1 VASDDVG
8 WTPLQRRLRRL
19 ALLSSAFAVADAA
32 FGMLPNGLEVTH
44 SSVNPPGQVLAHG
57 STGGWTLAM
66 WALVQV
72 WLACRLWL
80 RPGQRQGMR
89 WVAQALAVDFFG
101 GFLWFIENVTF
112 DHWTARWP
120 ADITAGWVGSATV
133 LVFAAIPVVLFADDD
148 PTPEVPPARIVAL

>member
-19 ALLSSAFAVADAA
+19 AVLTSVFALAAAA
-32 FGMLPNGLEVTH
+32 FGVLPNGLEVTR
-44 SSVNPPGQVLAHG
+44 SSAQPPGQVLTHG
-57 STGGWTLAM
+57 SAGGWTLAL
-66 WALVQV
+66 WAVVQV
-72 WLACRLWL
+72 LLARRVWL

-89 WVAQALAVDFFG
+89 WVAQALALDFFG
-101 GFLWFIENVTF
+101 GFLWFVENITF

-120 ADITAGWVGSATV
+120 ANLTAASVGSATV

-148 PTPEVPPARIVAL
+148 PTPGVPPARIVEP